1 MCLCLFVGMALLCL
15 LFTNLNYFIMAFP
28 LAAAALVSAGTSLA
42 GDALG
47 YYSQQRANQSN
58 EWNVAQTNEMNY
70 RMFQEGNEFNER
82 MYTQYQSPEALR
94 RQYEAAGLNPNLM
107 MNGSRAGSPSS
118 SVSPPNMQAAQVQP
132 YSFDGLKSFGQN
144 MLAIAQ
150 AQNIQADTDAK
161 NTDNQY
167 RDLEHIMNLRE
178 RASSIGVNTEQGKKL
193 LNEAKILETDLQTRH
208 EYNKAVNDNLRAD
221 IITKRNQQV
230 LAANQAEYQRL
241 LNEAFPNM
249 NKAQLR
255 ALSAQAYQAAQA
267 GLASGAS
274 IEQIKATC
282 AKLIAEKLNVEQDIE
297 NKKQLN
303 NINKPNEILSK
314 KESKDLNN
322 DPKENDIFHALD
334 MLFKYVLPIKRMF
347 K

>member
-1 MCLCLFVGMALLCL
+1 
-15 LFTNLNYFIMAFP
+15 MAFP
-28 LAAAALVSAGTSLA
+28 LAAAALISAGTSIA

-107 MNGSRAGSPSS
+107 MDGSRAGSPSS
-118 SVSPPNMQAAQVQP
+118 SVSPPHMQAAQVQP
-132 YSFDGLKSFGQN
+132 YSFDGLRSFGQN

-161 NTDNQY
+161 NIDNQY

-178 RASSIGVNTEQGKKL
+178 RASSIGVNTDQGKKL
-193 LNEAKILETDLQTRH
+193 LNEAKILETDLQTRY

-241 LNEAFPNM
+241 LNEAFPSM
-249 NKAQLR
+249 NKAQLH
-255 ALSAQAYQAAQA
+255 ALSAQAFQAAQA
-267 GLASGAS
+267 GLVSGAS
-274 IEQIKATC
+274 IGEIKANISKILAERGNIDADTSN
-282 AKLIAEKLNVEQDIE
+282 KRQQGIINLPEERRSRDIATTEE
-297 NKKQLN
+297 NNSSWRKMN
-303 NINKPNEILSK
+303 R
-314 KESKDLNN
+314 
-322 DPKENDIFHALD
+322 ALD
-334 MLFKYVLPIKRMF
+334 ALFEHILPVVRLFK
-347 K
+347 